1 MDLHEMKKHYWE
13 LGYQSG
19 QHAQRLKT
27 RQAILGLR
35 ELDLSEDVD
44 AITFEQ
50 HMEKLND
57 LL

>member
-1 MDLHEMKKHYWE
+1 

-57 LL
+57 VL